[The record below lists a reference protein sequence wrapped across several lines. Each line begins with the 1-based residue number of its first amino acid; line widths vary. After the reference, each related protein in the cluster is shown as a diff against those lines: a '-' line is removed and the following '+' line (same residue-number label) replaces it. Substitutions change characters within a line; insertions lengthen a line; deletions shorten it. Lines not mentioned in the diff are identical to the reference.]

1 MPALSAS
8 KSLKLMNKW
17 LIAILFLSICLTPLA
32 AQEVEW
38 SIDASMMVNNR
49 EGGNDDYTP
58 DQTFMFTRLAPE
70 LGISMLDGEHQL
82 KCGIVWY
89 QPMIDDLSGY
99 KVLPTLYYRYNN
111 QEGWHVT
118 AGLMP
123 RSLIKE
129 RPPRYMWS
137 DSLNY
142 LQPNLRGIMVQFIKP
157 TGYAEVAVDW
167 RQMQTEHQRE
177 AFTTM
182 LNTDWQIA
190 GPLRLGGHMQYSHL
204 AKSVS
209 HAVGEYVNDD
219 VLINPMAALDFSD
232 RTALDS
238 LRFGAGTIITM
249 ERNRGE
255 ERWHNQ
261 AGFLATATARWRWLQ
276 LDESLYTGKPL
287 FPLYP
292 LYGSLLNLGD
302 PYYNNKVYS
311 RTDLTVHVV
320 SNRFVDLNLSVM
332 FHATDKMTGFWQQ
345 LTCRFYLDN
354 YLWKRRYD
362 RKWLKDGRLNSLY

>member
-1 MPALSAS
+1 MR
-8 KSLKLMNKW
+8 KW
-17 LIAILFLSICLTPLA
+17 LYAILTLLLTAVPSV

-38 SIDASMMVNNR
+38 SIDASMVVNNR

-70 LGISMLDGEHQL
+70 LGISMFNGEHQL
-82 KCGIVWY
+82 KGGVVWY

-99 KVLPTLYYRYNN
+99 KVLPTLYYRYNRPD
-111 QEGWHVT
+111 GWHIT

-123 RSLIKE
+123 RSLMVQ
-129 RPPRYMWS
+129 RAPRYMWS

-142 LQPNLRGIMVQFIKP
+142 VQPNLRGVMAQLIKP
-157 TGYAEVAVDW
+157 AGYAEVAVDW

-177 AFTTM
+177 AFTV
-182 LNTDWQIA
+182 LFNTDWLVA
-190 GPLRLGGHMQYSHL
+190 APLRLGGHLQYSHL
-204 AKSVS
+204 AKSIS

-219 VLINPMAALDFSD
+219 LLINPMAGLDFSH

-238 LRFGAGTIITM
+238 LRVDAGAIITM

-261 AGFLATATARWRWLQ
+261 AGFLATATARWHWLQ
-276 LDESLYTGKPL
+276 LDETFYAGQRL

-292 LYGSLLNLGD
+292 LYGSQLNLGD

-311 RTDLTVHVV
+311 RTDLTAHIV
-320 SNRFVDLNLSVM
+320 SNRFVDLNLTVM
-332 FHATDKMTGFWQQ
+332 LHATDKTTGFWQQ
-345 LTCRFYLDN
+345 LTCRFYMDN
-354 YLWKRRYD
+354 HLWKNRHD
-362 RKWLKDGRLNSLY
+362 RKWLKKGHLTSLY

>member
-1 MPALSAS
+1 MR
-8 KSLKLMNKW
+8 NW
-17 LIAILFLSICLTPLA
+17 LFAILTLLLSIPPLA

-38 SIDASMMVNNR
+38 SIDASMVVNNR

-70 LGISMLDGEHQL
+70 LGISMLNGEHQL
-82 KCGIVWY
+82 KGGVVWY

-99 KVLPTLYYRYNN
+99 KVLPTLYYRYNRPD
-111 QEGWHVT
+111 GWHVT

-123 RSLIKE
+123 RSLMVE
-129 RPPRYMWS
+129 RAPRYMWS

-142 LQPNLRGIMVQFIKP
+142 VQPNLRGVMAQLVKP
-157 TGYAEVAVDW
+157 DGYAELAIDW

-182 LNTDWQIA
+182 VNTDWRIA
-190 GPLRLGGHMQYSHL
+190 GPLRLGGHVQYSHL
-204 AKSVS
+204 AKSFS
-209 HAVGEYVNDD
+209 HAEGEFVNDD
-219 VLINPMAALDFSD
+219 VLINPMIAVDFSH
-232 RTALDS
+232 RTCLDS
-238 LRFGAGTIITM
+238 LRLDAGAIITM

-255 ERWHNQ
+255 ELWHNQ
-261 AGFLATATARWRWLQ
+261 AGFIATGVARWHWLE
-276 LDESLYTGKPL
+276 LDETFYAGKRL

-302 PYYNNKVYS
+302 PYFNSKVYS
-311 RTDLTVHVV
+311 RTDFTAHVV
-320 SNRFVDLNLSVM
+320 SNRFVDLNISVM
-332 FHATDKMTGFWQQ
+332 LHATDKTTGFWQQ

-354 YLWKRRYD
+354 HLWKSRHNRDY
-362 RKWLKDGRLNSLY
+362 LKSGHLSPLY